1 MSTST
6 LSVGREPSGR
16 SILGSLWRAARSVE
30 YEGYL
35 LIVLV
40 LSVAVM
46 SLTIGQSFWNSANL
60 SSVLVDAAIST
71 IPAIGMTLV
80 IITAGIDVSIGAL
93 VGVVATVA
101 GLGFQHGWPFLAVI
115 LVALAAGVAGGAV
128 NGAVIAWGGV
138 PPIIMTLGTL
148 SLYRAL
154 AYQLLGGVWISSIP
168 PVMTQLVVL
177 DRIGPV
183 PYSFVLAVV
192 LVAVFSWVMRKRP
205 VGRRIYAVGDNAEA
219 ARTAGL
225 RVKLIKFAVYALL
238 GGLTAIA
245 ALMTLGQS
253 PLVQATTGHNFELTV
268 IAAAVVGGTSIMGG
282 EGRIVGGL
290 LGALLV
296 EVVEDGAILYN
307 VSSFWQQIVLG
318 AMIVVAVSIGVLRR
332 RRARTAWG
340 AQ

>member
-1 MSTST
+1 MTTASVAVGPGRPSTT
-6 LSVGREPSGR
+6 TGRLIR
-16 SILGSLWRAARSVE
+16 SID

-35 LIVLV
+35 VGVLVLALIVLSATV
-40 LSVAVM
+40 SRA
-46 SLTIGQSFWNSANL
+46 FWSTTNL
-60 SSVLVDAAIST
+60 SSVLLNAAIAT

-101 GLGFQHGWPFLAVI
+101 GLGFEHGWPFVAVI
-115 LVALAAGVAGGAV
+115 VAAIVVGVLGGAL
-128 NGAVIAWGGV
+128 NGAVIAWGKV

-154 AYQLLGGVWISSIP
+154 VYQLLGGVWISTIP
-168 PVMTQLVVL
+168 SEMTRLVVL
-177 DRIGPV
+177 DRVGPV

-192 LVAVFSWVMRKRP
+192 LVVLFSWIMRKRP

-219 ARTAGL
+219 ASTAGL
-225 RVKLIKFAVYALL
+225 RVKLIKFSCYALL
-238 GGLTAIA
+238 GGLTGIA
-245 ALMTLGQS
+245 ALMFIGQS

-268 IAAAVVGGTSIMGG
+268 IAAAVVGGTSILGG
-282 EGRIVGGL
+282 EGKVWGGL

-296 EVVEDGAILYN
+296 EVVEDATILYH

-318 AMIVVAVSIGVLRR
+318 AMIVVAVSIGVIRR
-332 RRARTAWG
+332 RRTRAAWG
-340 AQ
+340 LA

>member
-1 MSTST
+1 MTTASVA
-6 LSVGREPSGR
+6 VGRERHESTAGRLLR
-16 SILGSLWRAARSVE
+16 SIE

-35 LIVLV
+35 VGVLA
-40 LSVAVM
+40 LAVVVI
-46 SLTIGQSFWNSANL
+46 SATVGRAFWSTTNL
-60 SSVLVDAAIST
+60 SSVLLNAAIAT

-101 GLGFQHGWPFLAVI
+101 GLGFEHGWPFVAVI
-115 LVALAAGVAGGAV
+115 VAAIVVGIAGGAL

-154 AYQLLGGVWISSIP
+154 VYQLLGGVWISTIP
-168 PVMTQLVVL
+168 SEMTRLVVL

-192 LVAVFSWVMRKRP
+192 LVVVFSWVMRKRP

-225 RVKLIKFAVYALL
+225 RVKLIKFSCYALL
-238 GGLTAIA
+238 GGLTGIA
-245 ALMTLGQS
+245 ALMFIGQS
-253 PLVQATTGHNFELTV
+253 PPVQATTGHNFELTV
-268 IAAAVVGGTSIMGG
+268 IAAAVVGGTSILGG
-282 EGRIVGGL
+282 EGKVWGGL
-290 LGALLV
+290 FGALLV
-296 EVVEDGAILYN
+296 EVVEDATILYH

-318 AMIVVAVSIGVLRR
+318 AMIVVAVSIGVVPRR
-332 RRARTAWG
+332 RTRAAWG
-340 AQ
+340 FR

>member
-1 MSTST
+1 MSTA
-6 LSVGREPSGR
+6 SVTIGPERHGALSGR
-16 SILGSLWRAARSVE
+16 LVRSIE

-35 LIVLV
+35 GGVLV
-40 LSVAVM
+40 LAVIVM
-46 SLTIGQSFWNSANL
+46 SATVGRAFWSTTNL
-60 SSVLVDAAIST
+60 SSVLLNAAIAT

-101 GLGFQHGWPFLAVI
+101 GLGFEHGWPFFAVI
-115 LVALAAGVAGGAV
+115 VAAIVVGVLGGAL

-154 AYQLLGGVWISSIP
+154 VYQLLGGVWISTIP
-168 PVMTQLVVL
+168 SEMTRLVVL

-183 PYSFVLAVV
+183 PYSFLLAIV
-192 LVAVFSWVMRKRP
+192 LVAIFSWIMRKRP

-219 ARTAGL
+219 AQTAGL
-225 RVKLIKFAVYALL
+225 RVRLIKFSCYALL
-238 GGLTAIA
+238 GGLSGIA
-245 ALMTLGQS
+245 ALMFIGQS

-268 IAAAVVGGTSIMGG
+268 IAAAVVGGTSILGG
-282 EGRIVGGL
+282 EGKVWGGL

-296 EVVEDGAILYN
+296 EVVEDGTILYH

-318 AMIVVAVSIGVLRR
+318 AMIVIAVSIGVVRR
-332 RRARTAWG
+332 RRTRAAWG
-340 AQ
+340 FR